1 MLSSLKRLFLLLN
14 SGQKRRFYA
23 LQFLVLLMAFGEI
36 IGVASIIPF
45 MSLVGDMSQL
55 DQDTFLA
62 KVFKAS
68 NFESKS
74 QFVFFT
80 GITVLLV
87 LLISALISMFTLWR
101 MSMFA
106 HKLGSEIADSLYVYY
121 LKQDWLFH
129 SSGSSAQLTKSISN
143 ETSRITGLI
152 LTPLLQMNA
161 RIGLALLMT
170 LVVLIYDPYV
180 ALVGILVFSVGYF
193 VLYNFVRLRLH
204 KNGVTISE
212 VLEERF
218 RLMNEG
224 FGGVKDILLFGRDRN
239 FIELFKISGDKLAYS
254 YGTNSALSQVPRFL
268 MELIAFGSMILLVL
282 YLINS
287 YDGDLGMILPR
298 LSAYALVAFKLLPA
312 FQQIYSNF
320 ALLKGH
326 ISAFDSI
333 EEDLEN
339 AVKLSGSVD
348 ILELGKIKPKNNI
361 TLKNITFT
369 YPNKSD
375 AALDKLNISFPANS
389 VIGLVGASGSGK
401 STLIDVILGLIN
413 PQSGH
418 LEVDEIK
425 ITNKNCRKWQNV
437 IGFVPQSIFL
447 SEGTISENVAFGIPE
462 IEIDLR
468 KVRNAIKLSHLDEFV
483 ENLEKGIHT
492 KVGERGVQLSGGQRQ
507 RIGIARALY
516 HEADVLVFD
525 EATSSLDGI
534 SEKMIMDAIHN
545 FSGKKTIII
554 VAHRLKTVEKCDQI
568 FFIDKGRVCDKGTYS
583 ELIEKNEH
591 FRNMAKHA

>member
-14 SGQKRRFYA
+14 SSQKRRLYS
-23 LQFLVLLMAFGEI
+23 LQILVLLMAFGEI
-36 IGVASIIPF
+36 AGVASIIPF

-55 DQDTFLA
+55 DQNTFLA
-62 KVFKAS
+62 KVFEAS
-68 NFESKS
+68 GFESKS
-74 QFVFFT
+74 NFVFFT
-80 GITVLLV
+80 GIAVLLT
-87 LLISALISMFTLWR
+87 LLISALISMFTLWK
-101 MSMFA
+101 MSLFA
-106 HKLGSEIADSLYVYY
+106 HKLGSEIADLLYVYY

-170 LVVLIYDPYV
+170 LVLIIYDPKV
-180 ALVGILVFSVGYF
+180 AIVGILVLSIGYF
-193 VLYNFVRLRLH
+193 VLYSFVRLRLH
-204 KNGVTISE
+204 KNGEVISQ

-224 FGGVKDILLFGRDRN
+224 FGGIKDILLFGRDRN
-239 FIELFKISGDKLAYS
+239 FIDLFNKSGNKLAYS

-282 YLINS
+282 YLINN
-287 YDGDLGMILPR
+287 YDGDLGAILPR
-298 LSAYALVAFKLLPA
+298 LSAYALAAFKLLPA

-326 ISAFDSI
+326 ISAFDSV

-339 AVKLSGSVD
+339 AVRFSSSLD
-348 ILELGKIKPKNNI
+348 AIELGKIKPNYNISLQNI
-361 TLKNITFT
+361 TIT
-369 YPNKSD
+369 YPNKSEV
-375 AALDKLNISFPANS
+375 ALNKLNISIPVNS
-389 VIGLVGASGSGK
+389 VVGIVGASGSGK
-401 STLIDVILGLIN
+401 STLIDIMLGLIK
-413 PQSGH
+413 PQLGH
-418 LEVDEIK
+418 LEIDGIK
-425 ITNKNCRKWQNV
+425 IDKKNCRKWQNV

-447 SEGTISENVAFGIPE
+447 SEGSISENVAFGIPE
-462 IEIDLR
+462 NEIDQD
-468 KVRNAIKLSHLDEFV
+468 KVKKAIKLSHLDEFV
-483 ENLEKGIHT
+483 ENLEKGIYT

-516 HEADVLVFD
+516 HETDVLVFD

-568 FFIDKGRVCDKGTYS
+568 FFIDKGKVCDVGTYP

-591 FRNMAKHA
+591 FRDMANHA

>member
-14 SGQKRRFYA
+14 SSQKRRFYA

-239 FIELFKISGDKLAYS
+239 FIELFKKSGDKLAYS

-339 AVKLSGSVD
+339 AVKLPGSLD
-348 ILELGKIKPKNNI
+348 FLELGKIKPKNNI

-401 STLIDVILGLIN
+401 STLIDVILGLIK

>member
-1 MLSSLKRLFLLLN
+1 
-14 SGQKRRFYA
+14 
-23 LQFLVLLMAFGEI
+23 
-36 IGVASIIPF
+36 
-45 MSLVGDMSQL
+45 
-55 DQDTFLA
+55 
-62 KVFKAS
+62 
-68 NFESKS
+68 
-74 QFVFFT
+74 
-80 GITVLLV
+80 
-87 LLISALISMFTLWR
+87 
-101 MSMFA
+101 MFA